1 MGKVVTMP
9 NNSSRH
15 LVLGTRAL
23 HSENYA
29 SAVAHLEKAFK
40 EAPDF
45 EVAKLLVAA
54 ENGLKQPQEAVAYL
68 SEYMEDFLSSE
79 KGTTTIYDTL
89 LALPDYRFAWAV
101 LHHVAPT
108 QKAEIQTRIETAEAK
123 DLAVHADEIND
134 LAKQLRHLG
143 GFSAHEQ
150 ESMLQS
156 LGRLP
161 KAQLIASAAANL
173 VDPDVHPAVRI
184 SLLDALTAVGD
195 DREVQVLGYQ
205 TQGTVVP
212 NELPGVLSDPTLLA
226 VLNQVQLQ
234 IGLNDPELM
243 KATVET
249 LRFELGYLYPFI
261 DKSIDDP
268 KHFATSYLHQESDAV
283 TPAERALFN
292 WLQQQTGKLMDM
304 A

>member
-15 LVLGTRAL
+15 LILGTRAL
-23 HSENYA
+23 HSQNYA

-54 ENGLKQPQEAVAYL
+54 QNGLNQPQEAVAYL
-68 SEYMEDFLSSE
+68 SEFMEDFLSSE

-101 LHHVAPT
+101 LHHVAPG
-108 QKAEIQTRIETAEAK
+108 QKAAIQARIEAAETA
-123 DLAVHADEIND
+123 DLAAHASEID
-134 LAKQLRHLG
+134 TLAKQLRHLG

-161 KAQLIASAAANL
+161 KAQLMSAAATNL
-173 VDPDVHPAVRI
+173 VDADVHPAVRI

-195 DREVQVLGYQ
+195 DRQVEVLGYH
-205 TQGTVVP
+205 TQQAVVP
-212 NELPGVLSDPTLLA
+212 SELPGVLSDPTLLA
-226 VLNQVQLQ
+226 VLDQIQRQ

-261 DKSIDDP
+261 DQVINDP
-268 KHFATSYLHQESDAV
+268 KHFATSYLHQQAESV
-283 TPAERALFN
+283 TTQERALFN
-292 WLQQQTGKLMDM
+292 WLQEQTGKLMDM